1 MSYILDALRRADSE
15 RERASIPGLHTQ
27 PVPQGSADAKSSPG
41 TRPWV
46 WLALGV
52 VVVLAGQGL
61 GRWLMHDDQPPGP
74 AQAPPGP
81 WPGTSQPPPL
91 SGLSQA
97 VALPAGETLDAAAP
111 RPLGVPGT
119 SGTSGTPGTLG
130 NPPAE
135 PGTVP
140 PAEPTL
146 LEPPPLPEVPRKPP
160 PAKPKPDTAPA
171 AAEPRIYTPNELPD
185 EIRRSLPALQ
195 IGGSVYSEDP
205 ASRFLMVNGQL
216 LHENDKPAADLV
228 LERIELK
235 SAVLSYKGYRY
246 RITY

>member
-61 GRWLMHDDQPPGP
+61 GRWLLHDEQPPRP
-74 AQAPPGP
+74 AQAPPGA
-81 WPGTSQPPPL
+81 WPGTSQSPPP
-91 SGLSQA
+91 SGMPQA
-97 VALPAGETLDAAAP
+97 GALPAGETLDAAAP
-111 RPLGVPGT
+111 RPLGAP
-119 SGTSGTPGTLG
+119 GTPGTLG

-146 LEPPPLPEVPRKPP
+146 REPPPLPEVPRKPP
-160 PAKPKPDTAPA
+160 PAKPRAAPA
-171 AAEPRIYTPNELPD
+171 AAEPRIYAQNELPD

>member
-27 PVPQGSADAKSSPG
+27 PVPQASADAKTGRGP
-41 TRPWV
+41 RPWV
-46 WLALGV
+46 WLAIGV
-52 VVVLAGQGL
+52 VVVLVGQGL
-61 GRWLMHDDQPPGP
+61 SRWLLQDDAPRL
-74 AQAPPGP
+74 AQAPPGA
-81 WPGTSQPPPL
+81 WPGPPPNGQPPPDMRR
-91 SGLSQA
+91 
-97 VALPAGETLDAAAP
+97 AGEPLDAAARQP
-111 RPLGVPGT
+111 QGAPGGPLAGPEAG
-119 SGTSGTPGTLG
+119 GL
-130 NPPAE
+130 A
-135 PGTVP
+135 

-146 LEPPPLPEVPRKPP
+146 LEPPPLPDTPRKPP
-160 PAKPKPDTAPA
+160 PAKAKADTPPA
-171 AAEPRIYTPNELPD
+171 VPASGAAEPRIYAQNELPED
-185 EIRRSLPALQ
+185 IRRSLPALQ

-246 RITY
+246 RISY